1 MQSDQRK
8 LEAELNNIY
17 DTMDADQ
24 QMLVL
29 LSGDKFTIKET
40 QFDQASKR
48 AIIEANL
55 WFQVENLRNREK
67 GLKLK
72 SEAMN

>member
-40 QFDQASKR
+40 
-48 AIIEANL
+48 
-55 WFQVENLRNREK
+55 
-67 GLKLK
+67 
-72 SEAMN
+72 